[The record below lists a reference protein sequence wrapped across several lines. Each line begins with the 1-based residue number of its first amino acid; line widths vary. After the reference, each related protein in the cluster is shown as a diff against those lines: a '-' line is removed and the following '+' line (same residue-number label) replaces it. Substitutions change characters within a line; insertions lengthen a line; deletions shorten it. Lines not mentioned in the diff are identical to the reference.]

1 MASPIPPDPYHALGV
16 TKDAELS
23 AIRSAHRKL
32 ALKFHPDRI
41 QDEVLREKGKD
52 EFQKIQQA
60 YEILSDPVKRQRYD
74 DKVRLAE
81 LRKEALT
88 RDPPPSTTRAYP
100 MRPAPQA
107 TPMSTRE
114 YREDGNFYEEVR
126 QPRNAAPYDHY
137 DPYDEPAPRPTGRKY
152 SDYEK
157 RAPPPARAA
166 EKTKK
171 NPSVASGMMAAA
183 FAATLKSRAEKTRNS
198 KADERRT
205 DKEKKR
211 ERSDKM
217 HTRKTAYVEDSDSE
231 VDYQE
236 IRPSL
241 KTTSRSK
248 TTSHFE
254 PTAETTRKASA
265 RTARARDY
273 DDDSDDK
280 WEKHHEDSKAYMA
293 KATNRPSL
301 ERSGSDAMYY
311 WNSSNNRRSSES
323 ERRPD
328 SSKGRRT
335 HVDDYFAPQFTK
347 STSSPSDLRT
357 RVEER
362 VPRSSVGITRDR
374 GRDRERERE
383 REREKDSHREW
394 QRERERERERERDR
408 ERDRDHRKMVPPG
421 LHRAQTAPIPKAGS
435 KREQGTSKGSG
446 LKHSETQLHDS
457 GYGSSSG
464 PHTPE
469 MRDESPPRSA
479 KTRTKYQIKQEIDG
493 DENMRSHH
501 RVNKIWDEYD
511 EAPEPRFGRG
521 YHRSP
526 ESTIREPLPRD
537 FERRKDK
544 AEHPKVDTT
553 SRSKSSRGASLM
565 SPMTNPPPVRKS
577 GSGRFEEVPSP
588 RSPRDTPP
596 VSRHNSARDK
606 LFAELSPDE
615 RETPRYSRPYA
626 SDKINT
632 SSRRE
637 PVYTNYA
644 REPSEYRDNEYS
656 PRFRESP
663 RTTRRPSVSVGGY

>member
-1 MASPIPPDPYHALGV
+1 MASPIPPDPYNTLGV

-74 DKVRLAE
+74 DKIRLAE
-81 LRKEALT
+81 LRKEAMT

-100 MRPAPQA
+100 MRTASQA
-107 TPMSTRE
+107 TPSSTRE

-126 QPRNAAPYDHY
+126 QPRNAAPYDYH

-152 SDYEK
+152 SEYEK
-157 RAPPPARAA
+157 RAPPPARPA

-171 NPSVASGMMAAA
+171 SSSVTSGMMAAA

-198 KADERRT
+198 RADERRT

-217 HTRKTAYVEDSDSE
+217 HTRRTAYVEDTDSDFD
-231 VDYQE
+231 VQE

-241 KTTSRSK
+241 KTTPRSK

-254 PTAETTRKASA
+254 PVAETARKASA
-265 RTARARDY
+265 RPARTRDY
-273 DDDSDDK
+273 DEDSDDK
-280 WEKHHEDSKAYMA
+280 WEKHHEESKAYMA

-301 ERSGSDAMYY
+301 DRSGSDAMYY

-335 HVDDYFAPQFTK
+335 HLDDYLAPQFTK
-347 STSSPSDLRT
+347 STSSPSDLRA

-362 VPRSSVGITRDR
+362 VPRSSVGVTRDR
-374 GRDRERERE
+374 GRDRDRDRD
-383 REREKDSHREW
+383 REREKDRDREW
-394 QRERERERERERDR
+394 ERERER
-408 ERDRDHRKMVPPG
+408 ERDRDHRKMVPPS
-421 LHRAQTAPIPKAGS
+421 LHRAQTAPMPKAGTR
-435 KREQGTSKGSG
+435 REQGTSKGSN

-457 GYGSSSG
+457 GYGSSSS

-469 MRDESPPRSA
+469 MRDESPPRAA
-479 KTRTKYQIKQEIDG
+479 KTRTKYQVKQEVEG
-493 DENMRSHH
+493 DESMRSH
-501 RVNKIWDEYD
+501 RVNKIYDEYD
-511 EAPEPRFGRG
+511 EPREPRFGRG

-526 ESTIREPLPRD
+526 ESTIREPAPRES
-537 FERRKDK
+537 ERRKDK
-544 AEHPKVDTT
+544 PERPKVDTT

-565 SPMTNPPPVRKS
+565 SSMTNPPPVRRS
-577 GSGRFEEVPSP
+577 GSGRFEDVPSP

-596 VSRHNSARDK
+596 VSRHNSGREK

-615 RETPRYSRPYA
+615 REVPRYSRPYS

-632 SSRRE
+632 PSRRE
-637 PVYTNYA
+637 PIYNSYA
-644 REPSEYRDNEYS
+644 REPADYRDNEYS

-663 RTTRRPSVSVGGY
+663 RTTTRRPSVSVGGY